1 MFPLIQFPSYIFFGG
16 VKQYPIWQLRMTI
29 RVSKCRKH
37 QIMSIKLYPFAFYL
51 KVGNCLCGDHF
62 VIVHSTSPTGQC
74 PYKIKTQNIAISTL
88 AATFMFPV
96 LKNLYLKCYTIE
108 SCRLRSVWSPIRIKI
123 DVFVR
128 FHFQTVDTFG
138 QHQYS
143 WSLPKKFA
151 MNSFF
156 CQCHPCS
163 IINFSQNVFKKP
175 SYNFSPLEPFK
186 ENQSFLNGGTIYFTE
201 KGACKLNNLMKR
213 RSTILS
219 YSKDKLFK

>member
-1 MFPLIQFPSYIFFGG
+1 MARLVTFKKNPAVPLRWELSKTNIVFPLIQLPSYIFW

-88 AATFMFPV
+88 TATFMFPV
-96 LKNLYLKCYTIE
+96 PKNQYLKCYTIE

-128 FHFQTVDTFG
+128 FHFQTVDTVG
-138 QHQYS
+138 QR
-143 WSLPKKFA
+143 WSSIFMMSPRKFA

-156 CQCHPCS
+156 
-163 IINFSQNVFKKP
+163 
-175 SYNFSPLEPFK
+175 
-186 ENQSFLNGGTIYFTE
+186 
-201 KGACKLNNLMKR
+201 
-213 RSTILS
+213 LS
-219 YSKDKLFK
+219 MS